1 MNTLAWQLFV
11 LFLKVSA
18 VSFGGGGTAIPLMQ
32 RELVG
37 NALLSPQEFAEA
49 LALSTCL
56 PGIVTFNMAVFVS
69 YKLGGSAL
77 TAAAALAGVML
88 PALVLMGAATYVLA
102 KYKELKA
109 LLAMIKAIQPLLIAL
124 LVVTLISLV
133 PVSLLSFYQW
143 ALFAGSVV
151 LMGLFNVHPGWVVLG
166 ATALGALRQVGGG

>member
-1 MNTLAWQLFV
+1 MSTLEWQLFV

-18 VSFGGGGTAIPLMQ
+18 LSFGGGATGIPLMQ

-37 NALLSPQEFAEA
+37 SGLLSPQEFAEA
-49 LALSTCL
+49 LALTTCL
-56 PGIVTFNMAVFVS
+56 PGIVAFNMAVFVS

-88 PALVLMGAATYVLA
+88 PAVVLMGAATYVLA

-109 LLAMIKAIQPLLIAL
+109 LFAMIKAIQPLLVAL
-124 LVVTLISLV
+124 LVVTVIVLA
-133 PVSLLSFYQW
+133 PVGLPSFYHW

-151 LMGLFNVHPGWVVLG
+151 LMGWFNVHPGWVALG
-166 ATALGALRQVGGG
+166 AAALGALRQVGGG